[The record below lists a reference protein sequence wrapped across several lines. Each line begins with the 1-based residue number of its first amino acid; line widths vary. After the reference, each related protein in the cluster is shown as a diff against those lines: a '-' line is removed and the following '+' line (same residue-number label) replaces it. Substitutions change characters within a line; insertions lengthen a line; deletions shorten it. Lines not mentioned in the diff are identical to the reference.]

1 MSDIRLTVL
10 DQLDQLEEIIL
21 DGSRVPFTGG
31 RLVNEGDAVE
41 VLDAVREV
49 LPQEFES
56 ASQLLKQRE
65 SFITTARQQAD
76 EIVQQ
81 AKRQRDQLVNNAA
94 IRQEAERQVNE
105 LQEQTRQQCEQLLQT
120 TRQQGRDPGAGGSGQ
135 AGQTRAAIL
144 RPPATA

>member
-56 ASQLLKQRE
+56 AGQLLKRRDD
-65 SFITTARQQAD
+65 FITTARQQAD
-76 EIVQQ
+76 EIVMQ
-81 AKRQRDQLVNNAA
+81 AKRQREQLVNNAA
-94 IRQEAERQVNE
+94 IRQEAE
-105 LQEQTRQQCEQLLQT
+105 LLKMK
-120 TRQQGRDPGAGGSGQ
+120 
-135 AGQTRAAIL
+135 L
-144 RPPATA
+144 R